1 MHVTPIVSCT
11 HGLAKSDLVA
21 RSDEVMTQ
29 PLQIRTPD
37 FGNYLCFCLPLDR
50 GAIEAAGDPDA
61 FDHM

>member
-1 MHVTPIVSCT
+1 MTMHVTPIVSCT

-37 FGNYLCFCLPLDR
+37 FGNYLCLSLDR
-50 GAIEAAGDPDA
+50 GTIEVTSDPGA
-61 FDHM
+61 FDDM